1 MFMALVKVR
10 LEVIKEISQEFDYIA
25 EGVAL
30 LQHLGTSANDGKE
43 YRHMYTESDL
53 VRIAKRENNK
63 KRNYLV
69 VDPLQGKHIPVSPG
83 KALQVFSKLAG
94 LLKVYKD
101 ERLLIVGFAETAT
114 AIGAQIAVELGAN
127 YIQTTREALPGV
139 NYLFFSEE
147 HSHATEQKLVKDDL
161 DRIMDGIDRII
172 FAEDE
177 VTTGKTIWNLI
188 TVLEQHYNNKIRFSV
203 ASLLNGMPED
213 AVKTFTDRGIGLH
226 YLVKIRHDGYPEA
239 ADKARA
245 DGIYY
250 QENLSGA
257 EYTARLD
264 IKGRID
270 TRRLT
275 DAGQYIDACG
285 RLYKELKEQLSLERC
300 KKLLILGTEE
310 FMFPGLYVGKR
321 LEESGYSVK
330 FHATTRSPIAVGSSA
345 EYPLHERYALSSLY
359 EGSRNIYVYDIDDYD
374 AVIVLTDAQGNGKE
388 GRKGELS
395 LLNAIRKRN
404 EVVYL
409 IRWKENEGLIPD
421 KASEGI

>member
-1 MFMALVKVR
+1 
-10 LEVIKEISQEFDYIA
+10 
-25 EGVAL
+25 
-30 LQHLGTSANDGKE
+30 
-43 YRHMYTESDL
+43 MYTESDL

-83 KALQVFSKLAG
+83 KALQVFSELAG
-94 LLKVYKD
+94 LLNVYKD

-114 AIGAQIAVELGAN
+114 AIGAQIAIKLGAD
-127 YIQTTREALPGV
+127 YIQTTREALSGV

-161 DRIMDGIDRII
+161 DRIMDRIDRII

-177 VTTGKTIWNLI
+177 VTTGNTIGNLI
-188 TVLEQHYNNKIRFSV
+188 TVLEQHYNNKISFSV
-203 ASLLNGMPED
+203 ASLLNGMSED
-213 AVKTFTDRGIGLH
+213 AEKTFADRGIGLH
-226 YLVKIRHDGYPEA
+226 YLVKIRNDGYPEA
-239 ADKARA
+239 ADKART
-245 DGIYY
+245 DGRYH
-250 QENLSGA
+250 QQNLSKA
-257 EYTARLD
+257 EYTACFD

-275 DAGQYIDACG
+275 DTIQYMNACG
-285 RLYKELKEQLSLERC
+285 TLYKAIKENLSLEGC

-310 FMFPGLYVGKR
+310 FMFPGLYVGNR

-359 EGSRNIYVYDIDDYD
+359 EASRNIFVYDIDDYD
-374 AVIVLTDAQGNGKE
+374 AVIVLTDAQGNGQE
-388 GRKGELS
+388 RQKGELS
-395 LLNAIRKRN
+395 LLNAVRKRN
-404 EVVYL
+404 KIVYL
-409 IRWKENEGLIPD
+409 IRWKD
-421 KASEGI
+421 SEES